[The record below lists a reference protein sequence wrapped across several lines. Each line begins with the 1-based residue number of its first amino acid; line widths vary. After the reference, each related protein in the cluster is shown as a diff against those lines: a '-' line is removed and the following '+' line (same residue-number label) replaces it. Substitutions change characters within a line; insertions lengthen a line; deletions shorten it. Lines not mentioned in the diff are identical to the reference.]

1 MKKYII
7 ALLLCTTASAFVF
20 SGCRKEETTQTAP
33 STTQSE
39 DTDKSANAEKSN
51 TLQEFAPP
59 VSFEATAIDGTEI
72 TSDILTESKL
82 TMINVWAT
90 YCNPC
95 LNEMPALGEIAAS
108 YDRADFQILGII
120 SDATVTSD
128 QDTLD
133 LAQSLIDK
141 TDADYT
147 HLLLNEDLY
156 YGMLLEVTAV
166 PTTFF
171 INSDRQIIDTVIG
184 AMEKEDWEAKIEGLL
199 ASL

>member
-1 MKKYII
+1 MKKYIVS
-7 ALLLCTTASAFVF
+7 LFASILIFACFL
-20 SGCRKEETTQTAP
+20 SGCGKKADEPQAAPSETQTED
-33 STTQSE
+33 SE
-39 DTDKSANAEKSN
+39 KTSE
-51 TLQEFAPP
+51 LQESVPP

-95 LNEMPALGEIAAS
+95 LNEMPALGEIVAS

-120 SDATVTSD
+120 SDVTVTSD